1 MAVRKFLYVD
11 GNADYVESIGAYETV
26 DLNSNAN
33 GEGASLI
40 GIEDVDS
47 AYTGTNVE
55 AALDEI
61 ATELG
66 IGAVNL
72 FDFTENNVLVDSE
85 NIFNSLDRLD
95 LKWGDLA
102 STANGEGAS
111 LVGVEDAGNWFA
123 TGDVESILQYLA
135 EEVDKA
141 QDYVTYTVGTGG
153 VTAGDLVYVSAADT
167 VLVYGTLT
175 DANYGIGLART
186 TELAGGSVQILANDE
201 VLPGVLTGATA
212 GTKYYWNGTDITT
225 TIPTTNGAHV
235 WQVGIAKNATDLHT
249 DIKFVK
255 KNCP

>member
-1 MAVRKFLYVD
+1 MAVRKFLYVN
-11 GNADYVESIGAYETV
+11 GNADYVESSGAYETV

-40 GIEDVDS
+40 GIEDAND

-61 ATELG
+61 ADA
-66 IGAVNL
+66 IGLNG
-72 FDFTENNVLVDSE
+72 FDFTENNVLADNDLIYPALE
-85 NIFNSLDRLD
+85 KLD

-102 STANGEGAS
+102 STATGEGAS

>member
-1 MAVRKFLYVD
+1 MAVRKFLYVN
-11 GNADYVESIGAYETV
+11 GNADYVESSGAYETV

-40 GIEDVDS
+40 GIEDVNGVF
-47 AYTGTNVE
+47 TGTNVE

-61 ATELG
+61 ADALG
-66 IGAVNL
+66 LNG
-72 FDFTENNVLVDSE
+72 FDFTENNVLAD
-85 NIFNSLDRLD
+85 NDLIYPALDKLD

-153 VTAGDLVYVSAADT
+153 VTAGSLVYISANDT

-175 DANYGIGLART
+175 EANYGIGLART
-186 TELAGGSVQILANDE
+186 TEMQGGSVQILANDE
-201 VLPGVLTGATA
+201 VLPGVLIGATA
-212 GTKYYWNGTDITT
+212 GTKYYWNGTEITT